1 MCYSRA
7 YIAQPHLKR
16 AVAPL
21 LTPHDLPPHV
31 KCSAS
36 TPVCEGAK
44 QYRTPTSE
52 GACGG
57 AELEVSSSENVPKD
71 LRFSIGPDIK
81 DALPGFSWKGCCL
94 IAGWVCP
101 GVSVSRKGCG
111 GGVESGLLV
120 VLVGGGSGGGS
131 RAQSQA
137 EKVKVGAVA
146 FLAPAQGDIIGCR
159 AFSLHVTFHLH
170 NTAFFDTFMYN
181 DILASLSIEYDPY
194 EYDRFGDC
202 RVTGAGSLQ
211 ATPKGST
218 SPKDCVRRHC
228 RKACGDHWVHLF
240 TVFVHVT
247 SCAET
252 GNIQV
257 VSATSEIA
265 AADELYTPLFG
276 HSRQKYVY

>member
-1 MCYSRA
+1 M
-7 YIAQPHLKR
+7 
-16 AVAPL
+16 
-21 LTPHDLPPHV
+21 
-31 KCSAS
+31 S
-36 TPVCEGAK
+36 TSK
-44 QYRTPTSE
+44 

-57 AELEVSSSENVPKD
+57 AELEVPSSRAGDYVPKD

-228 RKACGDHWVHLF
+228 RKACGDHWVHLS
-240 TVFVHVT
+240 TVFVHIT
-247 SCAET
+247 SWVEGDSKMT
-252 GNIQV
+252 GF
-257 VSATSEIA
+257 
-265 AADELYTPLFG
+265 LLP
-276 HSRQKYVY
+276 SRQVAVEEMHTPDVEHTRHKSVYLIDCTMSARNAPLHFL